1 MVLLSLSEQ
10 DRGMKERREG
20 LLHSAFFS
28 WLCVSEIGFF
38 FFDTT
43 LFSQAWGDTTPPPT
57 YYTQPGRVAVHAVH
71 T

>member
-1 MVLLSLSEQ
+1 MMVLLFLSEQ
-10 DRGMKERREG
+10 DSGTKEGKEG
-20 LLHSAFFS
+20 LLHSALFS
-28 WLCVSEIGFF
+28 WLCVSEIGF